1 MTFITGAHIG
11 RRTFLRGAGVAVAL
25 PFLDSMIPAGRLSA
39 EARAVV
45 DRPRLI
51 AIENSHGA
59 AGSNAWGAT
68 QNLWAP
74 AKLGRDFDLTPSA
87 LLPLERYQ
95 DQLLIV
101 SNTDVR
107 MAEAFAPEEI
117 GADHFRSSACFL
129 THSHPQQTEGS
140 AVYCGTSMDQLYA
153 QRFGQDTPIPSMQ
166 LCIENVDQAGGC
178 GYNYSCVYTDTVS
191 WASPTEPLPMI
202 RDPRAA
208 FDQLFG
214 AGGTPE
220 ERAKRRAAHSS
231 ILDWVTE
238 EAKRLQL
245 NLPGEDRVR
254 MERYLDNIREL
265 ERRIQGIEARNT
277 SGEMREL
284 PGAPPGVPDSYTEHV
299 HLHMDLQALAFQS
312 DITRVITLKM
322 SRDVSS
328 RVFPESD
335 CNNGFH
341 PQSHVTGEEG
351 ILDFYKINK
360 YHVGLLP
367 YLLDKLQ
374 DSVEGDQTLLDKTMI
389 IYGSPMGDGNLHN
402 HRRVPFILM
411 GGGNGTLEGGQHIKA
426 PDGTPLAN
434 VMLTLLHKLGVD
446 DIESFG
452 DSTGALP
459 LSAPSSVTQ
468 MGSR

>member
-1 MTFITGAHIG
+1 MSFITGTHIE
-11 RRTFLRGAGVAVAL
+11 RRTFLKGAGAAVAL
-25 PFLDSMIPAGRLSA
+25 PFLDSMIPVGRRGA
-39 EARAVV
+39 EVV
-45 DRPRLI
+45 QALDKPRLI

-74 AKLGRDFDLTPSA
+74 AEVGRGFDLSPSA
-87 LLPLERYQ
+87 LLPLEGYQ
-95 DQLLIV
+95 DQLTII

-107 MAEAFAPEEI
+107 MAEAFAPKEI

-129 THSHPQQTEGS
+129 THAHPRQTEGS
-140 AVYCGTSMDQLYA
+140 AVFAGTSMDQLFA
-153 QRFGQDTPIPSMQ
+153 ERFGQDTPIPSMQ
-166 LCIENVDQAGGC
+166 LCIENVDQSGGC

-220 ERAKRRAAHSS
+220 ERARRRSAHSS
-231 ILDWVTE
+231 ILDWVTGE
-238 EAKRLQL
+238 VARLRAS
-245 NLPGEDRVR
+245 LPAEDRVR
-254 MERYLDNIREL
+254 MERYLDNVREL
-265 ERRIQGIEARNT
+265 ERRIQGIEARNS

-312 DITRVITLKM
+312 DITRVFTLKM
-322 SRDVSS
+322 SRDVSG
-328 RVFPESD
+328 RVFPESG
-335 CNNGFH
+335 CPNGFH

-351 ILDFYKINK
+351 VLDFYKINK
-360 YHVGLLP
+360 YHVSLLP
-367 YLLDKLQ
+367 YLLDKLR
-374 DSVEGDQTLLDKTMI
+374 DSMEGDASLLDKTMVL
-389 IYGSPMGDGNLHN
+389 YGSPMGDGNLHN
-402 HRRVPFILM
+402 HRRVPFIVM
-411 GGGNGTLEGGQHIKA
+411 GGANGQLEGGLHIKA

-434 VMLTLLHKLGVD
+434 AMLTLLHKLGLD
-446 DIESFG
+446 DMESFG
-452 DSTGALP
+452 DSTGELLMSMP
-459 LSAPSSVTQ
+459 TLTD
-468 MGSR
+468 MGAGG